1 MNKESLEIV
10 QDKVVNLLNN
20 TNIDIVDKVELL
32 INLVSFLNPDEYDEN
47 IKILQKKNNNDII

>member
-1 MNKESLEIV
+1 MERESLEIV

-47 IKILQKKNNNDII
+47 IKILQKKRNNDII